1 MFSKYFFVL
10 LYLASN
16 LSYKLTNNI
25 GSKINHYSFLSVRK
39 NKSIDFDQDAMIT
52 KKTTMKKMY
61 KSSYLPKTENQKK
74 YVECLNDDKTKMI
87 VVTGPAG
94 TGKTMFA
101 CLKAIDL
108 LKKSDIDKII
118 ITRPIIT
125 VEEEIGFLPG
135 NIVKKMDPWTKPIFD
150 LFSEYY
156 SKMELDAMI
165 NKNTIEIS
173 PLGFMRGRTF
183 KNAFIIAD
191 EMQNSSPNQ
200 MKMLTTRLGTNTRMV
215 ITGDLEQTDYS
226 NNNSNYN
233 GMMEL
238 INKTNFYY
246 DNNYSEMSNK
256 KMIQLVTLERG
267 DIERSEIV
275 KRMIDIYNYK
285 PIEKTIV
292 DKPIVESLTVDK
304 SIERPKESLKE
315 RIINNNSSSSSS
327 SVVVAVE
334 SNHIW
339 DWIKSYNEWNNYED
353 IEELIKN
360 KTIEEKKLD
369 SIANKKDALGH
380 YHNHSIERP
389 KESVKERII
398 NNDAALM
405 PIQHLKSKNLKRF

>member
-1 MFSKYFFVL
+1 MMIGKFFFVL
-10 LYLASN
+10 PYLTTN
-16 LSYKLTNNI
+16 LSYKLIDKI
-25 GSKINHYSFLSVRK
+25 GSKIGHYYSFLSIRK
-39 NKSIDFDQDAMIT
+39 NKSIDFDQDVMIS
-52 KKTTMKKMY
+52 KKSTMKKMY

-74 YVECLNDDKTKMI
+74 YVECLNDDKSKMI

-108 LKKSDIDKII
+108 LNKSDIDKII

-135 NIVKKMDPWTKPIFD
+135 NIVKKMDPWTRPIFD

-156 SKMELDAMI
+156 SKIELDAMI

-200 MKMLTTRLGTNTRMV
+200 MKMLTTRLGTNSRLV
-215 ITGDLEQTDYS
+215 ITGDLEQTDYN

-233 GMMEL
+233 GLIEL
-238 INKTNFYY
+238 INKIKLYYNDNF
-246 DNNYSEMSNK
+246 SELSNK
-256 KMIQLVTLERG
+256 KMIQLVALEKE

-275 KRMIDIYNYK
+275 RRMIDIYNYK
-285 PIEKTIV
+285 PA
-292 DKPIVESLTVDK
+292 DKPQHKPADK
-304 SIERPKESLKE
+304 PQHKPEDKPDDNPDDKPMGKTKETQIRL
-315 RIINNNSSSSSS
+315 
-327 SVVVAVE
+327 
-334 SNHIW
+334 
-339 DWIKSYNEWNNYED
+339 NEP
-353 IEELIKN
+353 I
-360 KTIEEKKLD
+360 
-369 SIANKKDALGH
+369 
-380 YHNHSIERP
+380 
-389 KESVKERII
+389 KERII

-405 PIQHLKSKNLKRF
+405 PKHHLKSKNF

>member
-10 LYLASN
+10 PYLASS

-25 GSKINHYSFLSVRK
+25 GSKIMKYSFLSVRK
-39 NKSIDFDQDAMIT
+39 NKSIDFDEETMIQ
-52 KKTTMKKMY
+52 KKTSMKKVY

-74 YVECLNDDKTKMI
+74 YVESLNDDKSKMI

-108 LKKSDIDKII
+108 LNKSDINKII

-135 NIVKKMDPWTKPIFD
+135 NIVNKMDPWTKPIFD

-165 NKNTIEIS
+165 SKNTIEIS

-215 ITGDLEQTDYS
+215 ITGDLEQTDY
-226 NNNSNYN
+226 NNNKNNYN
-233 GMMEL
+233 GLMEL
-238 INKTNFYY
+238 INKINLYY
-246 DNNYSEMSNK
+246 DNNYPEMSNK
-256 KMIQLVTLERG
+256 KMIQLVRLERE

-275 KRMIDIYNYK
+275 RRMIDIYNYK
-285 PIEKTIV
+285 YVEKQVEDKAIKNQIV
-292 DKPIVESLTVDK
+292 DKELDEK
-304 SIERPKESLKE
+304 PKELYKKN
-315 RIINNNSSSSSS
+315 IIN
-327 SVVVAVE
+327 
-334 SNHIW
+334 
-339 DWIKSYNEWNNYED
+339 
-353 IEELIKN
+353 
-360 KTIEEKKLD
+360 
-369 SIANKKDALGH
+369 
-380 YHNHSIERP
+380 
-389 KESVKERII
+389 

-405 PIQHLKSKNLKRF
+405 PIHHLKSKNLNKF